1 VANRADHN
9 GLAGAERFSRRS
21 IRAME
26 AFMAELVMTARRRR
40 RAAGRS
46 IAT

>member
-1 VANRADHN
+1 VAHRADHD
-9 GLAGAERFSRRS
+9 GIAEVERFSRRS

-26 AFMAELVMTARRRR
+26 GFVAELVLTARRRWR
-40 RAAGRS
+40 TADRS

>member
-21 IRAME
+21 IRAMDG
-26 AFMAELVMTARRRR
+26 FIAELVMTARRRWR
-40 RAAGRS
+40 MADRS